1 MTRILGVVGRKDGG
15 KTGLVERLV
24 KVLTARG
31 LEVATM
37 KNAHHGA
44 RLDAR
49 GTDSDRH
56 RRAGAAR
63 VLLATPEG
71 WAMTGAAPEG
81 PAALARRLRGADLV
95 IAEGFKPAPWPKLE
109 AWRPECREGPLA
121 PAHGIV
127 ALASTGAPD
136 VPVPVVPL
144 DDAAALAD
152 LALRI
157 AVPLP

>member
-1 MTRILGVVGRKDGG
+1 MTRIVGVIGRKDGG
-15 KTGLVERLV
+15 KTGLIERLIAE
-24 KVLTARG
+24 LTGRG
-31 LEVATM
+31 VTVAAM

-44 RLDAR
+44 RLDAP

-71 WAMTGAAPEG
+71 WAMTGGAPEP
-81 PAALARRLRGADLV
+81 PAALARRLAGADLV
-95 IAEGFKPAPWPKLE
+95 IAEGFKPAPWPKIE

-121 PAHGIV
+121 PAHRIA

-136 VPVPVVPL
+136 VSVPVLPL
-144 DDAAALAD
+144 DDTAALAD

>member
-1 MTRILGVVGRKDGG
+1 MTRIVGVVGRKNGG

-24 KVLTARG
+24 GVLAARG

-37 KNAHHGA
+37 KNAHHDA
-44 RLDAR
+44 RLDVP

-71 WAMTGAAPEG
+71 WAMTGGAPEG
-81 PAALARRLRGADLV
+81 PEALARRLAGADVVL
-95 IAEGFKPAPWPKLE
+95 AEGFKAAPWPKIE

-121 PAHGIV
+121 PAHGIAAV
-127 ALASTGAPD
+127 ASTGAPQ
-136 VPVPVVPL
+136 VPLPVLPL
-144 DDAAALAD
+144 DDTEALAGFALK
-152 LALRI
+152 LAVRL
-157 AVPLP
+157 L